1 MLELERMYNILIDV
15 EDCEKKLAALPTGTS
30 LRTQAESEGKEGIQ
44 KFGQQL
50 VREDKLKLYIAVRKG
65 KALLIRA
72 LRWLNTPQ
80 MRIVCSTLFLNYPLA
95 VKKDRDDKLL
105 KEFWSSGIR
114 RHLAN
119 CSSLGL
125 LHFYM
130 NLILSD
136 QGQSK
141 SGSILKHVVT
151 TPLGM
156 SFLLNTIHKLSL
168 IHQQQPNADKSTSKN
183 LLLTLSKRLQ
193 DECKNEKLS
202 PPVTPMGLE
211 MPTKIL
217 DAKDLQSESMKQ
229 LQRLAQAGLHEM
241 SPDLVQ

>member
-1 MLELERMYNILIDV
+1 MD
-15 EDCEKKLAALPTGTS
+15 
-30 LRTQAESEGKEGIQ
+30 
-44 KFGQQL
+44 
-50 VREDKLKLYIAVRKG
+50 
-65 KALLIRA
+65 
-72 LRWLNTPQ
+72 
-80 MRIVCSTLFLNYPLA
+80 
-95 VKKDRDDKLL
+95 
-105 KEFWSSGIR
+105 
-114 RHLAN
+114 LAN

-168 IHQQQPNADKSTSKN
+168 IHQQQPNADKSTSRN

-202 PPVTPMGLE
+202 PPVTPVGLE